1 MPFSIIN
8 INKVGDNA
16 EKALSIT
23 PISLRLNPEIKQNF
37 WPVGDEMA
45 LKR

>member
-23 PISLRLNPEIKQNF
+23 PISLRLNPEINKI